1 MPSWILIVESNPEA
15 PMTPS
20 LVTPPLLA
28 QTFEVDSRNSAAST
42 TNRVDCTQEGSWQRA
57 FGAFLVRADII
68 PVECALSQGFERA
81 VGAFLVQTDK
91 NPAECMRVSAH
102 SAGFVARTSCSNV
115 AAAYAT
121 STLPWRPTRSVISAR
136 RTMLRAS
143 IRQGSSMRMTSPD
156 AASTRSSTWSR
167 PG

>member
-1 MPSWILIVESNPEA
+1 MYAGDRAVDAFLVRADSNAVECALSQGFERAVGAFLVQTDKNPAECA
-15 PMTPS
+15 PGRG
-20 LVTPPLLA
+20 
-28 QTFEVDSRNSAAST
+28 FE
-42 TNRVDCTQEGSWQRA
+42 RA

-81 VGAFLVQTDK
+81 FGAFLVQTDK